1 MRQWLAH
8 NWFRVAVVALLA
20 LISLQ
25 LGGAEWVRDTWHDLC
40 RNMPGYG
47 VVEESALPSADSARR
62 LPPRPA
68 ADTGSDRLR
77 ESPRWRDS
85 TAELQ
90 YELGLLRR
98 PASAPK

>member
-8 NWFRVAVVALLA
+8 SWFRLAVVALLA

-25 LGGAEWVRDTWHDLC
+25 LGGAEWVRDTW
-40 RNMPGYG
+40 RNLYRSMPRHG
-47 VVEESALPSADSARR
+47 VAEESALPGADSARR

-68 ADTGSDRLR
+68 ADTGSHP
-77 ESPRWRDS
+77 PRWRDS